1 LTSFCSFQKLKKKGN
16 KALGRVTDISESN
29 TSINSIISGD
39 SLTFDDS
46 LADASLKKSVS
57 NSEISSLAEQDYIDN
72 SEHDT
77 RSLNEMDNLTI
88 RISPEKVINL
98 PSLTE
103 AQVRAIT
110 GKPCDFSIFVF
121 IICIFCFDELNGKA
135 VLTAFLSHIKLQQ
148 FLIKP

>member
-1 LTSFCSFQKLKKKGN
+1 
-16 KALGRVTDISESN
+16 
-29 TSINSIISGD
+29 
-39 SLTFDDS
+39 
-46 LADASLKKSVS
+46 
-57 NSEISSLAEQDYIDN
+57 
-72 SEHDT
+72 
-77 RSLNEMDNLTI
+77 MDNLTI

-121 IICIFCFDELNGKA
+121 IFCFDEVNGKA

-148 FLIKP
+148 FLIKPSIFLVWRVKQGIVLTAFLFHTCITLQ